1 MESYIYKIV
10 FIDSE
15 DREDGIFEV
24 AFFDDGIIEESEFF
38 GNKRGDKKPYITLDA
53 WYHSFYHPE
62 EGKEDIYESID
73 ILLEEDLLL
82 EFL

>member
-38 GNKRGDKKPYITLDA
+38 GNKREDKKPYITLNA
-53 WYHSFYHPE
+53 WYRSFDHSGTLY
-62 EGKEDIYESID
+62 KSID